1 MKNKL
6 SFRVGWV
13 FLLLVVAVCRV
24 DKLEKQLAPQYAEF
38 LSQVRY
44 IITNEERKAFLGLPD
59 SDRPQFIEDFWK
71 RRDPDPSTVENEF
84 KIEYFKRL
92 EKAKRLFIGEG
103 RPGWLTD
110 RGRIYILFGPPA
122 QRSTTPMTGDAYGRC
137 QEVWY
142 YGDFPVI
149 FVDTNCNGNF
159 ILANLGL
166 EHLQNLNA
174 AQAAAQNTIV
184 SGKMPQT
191 DFDLSLKMN
200 PQAELR
206 VAGLVVIEI
215 PYRSI
220 WFSSEGG
227 KLATTF
233 DLELEIRDSK
243 NELRWEYKNSYNL
256 AMTGEQLKEN
266 QNNKYKIEI
275 PFIVDQDVAAIRQGK
290 NKIQVVL
297 KNKTGKEEMRKVAE
311 FSL

>member
-1 MKNKL
+1 MKNRL
-6 SFRVGWV
+6 GFQVAAV
-13 FLLLVVAVCRV
+13 LFLLIAAACRV
-24 DKLEKQLAPQYAEF
+24 DKLEQQLGPQDAEF

-44 IITNEERKAFLGLPD
+44 IITNEERKAFLAVPD
-59 SDRPQFIEDFWK
+59 SDKPQFIEEFWK
-71 RRDPDPSTVENEF
+71 RRDPDPDTEANEF
-84 KIEYFKRL
+84 KIEYFKRV
-92 EKAKRLFIGEG
+92 EKANRLFIGEG

-110 RGRIYILFGPPA
+110 RGRIYILFGPPS

-159 ILANLGL
+159 ILATLNL
-166 EHLQNLNA
+166 EHLHDFNA

-184 SGKMPQT
+184 SEKKPQI
-191 DFDLSLKMN
+191 DFDLSLQKN
-200 PQAELR
+200 AKVESR
-206 VAGLVVIEI
+206 VEGLAVIEI
-215 PYRSI
+215 PVRSI

-233 DLELEIRDSK
+233 ELELEIRDSK
-243 NELRWEYKNSYNL
+243 NALRWRYKHSYDV
-256 AMTGEQLKEN
+256 AMTTEQLKEN

-275 PFIVDQDVAAIRQGK
+275 PFAVDQDVAAFRQGK

-297 KNKTGKEEMRKVAE
+297 RNTTGKEELRKVAE

>member
-184 SGKMPQT
+184 SEKMPQT

-256 AMTGEQLKEN
+256 GMTGEQLKEN

-297 KNKTGKEEMRKVAE
+297 KNKTGKEEMRKVVE
-311 FSL
+311 FRL